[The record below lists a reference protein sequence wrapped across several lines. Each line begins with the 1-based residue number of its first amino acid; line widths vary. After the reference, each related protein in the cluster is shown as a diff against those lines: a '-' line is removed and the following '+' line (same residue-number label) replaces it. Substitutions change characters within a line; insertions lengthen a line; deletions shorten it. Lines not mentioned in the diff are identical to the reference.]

1 MKISTK
7 GRYGIR
13 ALIDLVIN
21 SECGSVTL
29 KAISERQ
36 EISER
41 YLEQIFSLLRKS
53 GLIIGRKGAQGGY
66 TLSKTPNEITVGEI
80 LRALEGESL
89 LIDINDED
97 SNDMDFQI
105 RHDQLQIDGLDVA
118 QRIHGDIE
126 AGIGHHMHDVLVVKA
141 ADNVHD
147 GIGLA
152 DVGEELVAETCALAG
167 ALHQTGDVHEFDD
180 SGGLLVRLVHFGQ
193 LLQPLIGNGHR
204 AHVGVDGAEGIVCAF
219 CAGVGDGVEQGALA
233 HVGQTHDT

>member
-66 TLSKTPNEITVGEI
+66 NLSKSPNEITIGEV

-89 LIDINDED
+89 LVDISDDN
-97 SNDMDFQI
+97 SNDMERFVNKVI
-105 RHDQLQIDGLDVA
+105 W
-118 QRIHGDIE
+118 IE
-126 AGIGHHMHDVLVVKA
+126 INKKINDY
-141 ADNVHD
+141 
-147 GIGLA
+147 
-152 DVGEELVAETCALAG
+152 
-167 ALHQTGDVHEFDD
+167 FD
-180 SGGLLVRLVHFGQ
+180 SITLEY
-193 LLQPLIGNGHR
+193 I
-204 AHVGVDGAEGIVCAF
+204 
-219 CAGVGDGVEQGALA
+219 VEQYRKEKEEIIYYI
-233 HVGQTHDT
+233 

>member
-41 YLEQIFSLLRKS
+41 YLEQIFSLLRKA

-66 TLSKTPNEITVGEI
+66 TLSKNPNEITIGEI

-89 LIDINDED
+89 LIDINDD
-97 SNDMDFQI
+97 NSNDMERFVNKVIWSEINKKINDYFEYI
-105 RHDQLQIDGLDVA
+105 TLEYIV
-118 QRIHGDIE
+118 
-126 AGIGHHMHDVLVVKA
+126 
-141 ADNVHD
+141 
-147 GIGLA
+147 
-152 DVGEELVAETCALAG
+152 EEYRKEK
-167 ALHQTGDVHEFDD
+167 EE
-180 SGGLLVRLVHFGQ
+180 
-193 LLQPLIGNGHR
+193 I
-204 AHVGVDGAEGIVCAF
+204 IYYI
-219 CAGVGDGVEQGALA
+219 
-233 HVGQTHDT
+233 

>member
-13 ALIDLVIN
+13 ALIDLVVN

-66 TLSKTPNEITVGEI
+66 ILSKNPNEITVGEV

-89 LIDINDED
+89 LIDINEDEENCMERFLNKIIWSEINKNINDYFD
-97 SNDMDFQI
+97 SITLECIVDEY
-105 RHDQLQIDGLDVA
+105 RK
-118 QRIHGDIE
+118 E
-126 AGIGHHMHDVLVVKA
+126 K
-141 ADNVHD
+141 
-147 GIGLA
+147 
-152 DVGEELVAETCALAG
+152 EE
-167 ALHQTGDVHEFDD
+167 
-180 SGGLLVRLVHFGQ
+180 
-193 LLQPLIGNGHR
+193 I
-204 AHVGVDGAEGIVCAF
+204 IYYI
-219 CAGVGDGVEQGALA
+219 
-233 HVGQTHDT
+233 

>member
-1 MKISTK
+1 MTIKKKGYIINIIPIGKVGKEELKVGEFMKISTK

-66 TLSKTPNEITVGEI
+66 TLSKSPSEITIGEI

-89 LIDINDED
+89 LIDINNED
-97 SNDMDFQI
+97 SND
-105 RHDQLQIDGLDVA
+105 
-118 QRIHGDIE
+118 IE
-126 AGIGHHMHDVLVVKA
+126 RFVNKVIGVK
-141 ADNVHD
+141 
-147 GIGLA
+147 
-152 DVGEELVAETCALAG
+152 
-167 ALHQTGDVHEFDD
+167 
-180 SGGLLVRLVHFGQ
+180 
-193 LLQPLIGNGHR
+193 LIKK
-204 AHVGVDGAEGIVCAF
+204 
-219 CAGVGDGVEQGALA
+219 
-233 HVGQTHDT
+233 

>member
-13 ALIDLVIN
+13 ALIDLVVN

-66 TLSKTPNEITVGEI
+66 ILSKNPNEITVGEV

-89 LIDINDED
+89 LIDINEDEENCMERFVNKIIWSEINKKINDYFD
-97 SNDMDFQI
+97 SITLECIVDEY
-105 RHDQLQIDGLDVA
+105 RK
-118 QRIHGDIE
+118 E
-126 AGIGHHMHDVLVVKA
+126 K
-141 ADNVHD
+141 
-147 GIGLA
+147 
-152 DVGEELVAETCALAG
+152 EE
-167 ALHQTGDVHEFDD
+167 
-180 SGGLLVRLVHFGQ
+180 
-193 LLQPLIGNGHR
+193 I
-204 AHVGVDGAEGIVCAF
+204 IYYI
-219 CAGVGDGVEQGALA
+219 
-233 HVGQTHDT
+233 

>member
-66 TLSKTPNEITVGEI
+66 TLSKNPNEITIGEI

-89 LIDINDED
+89 LIDINDD
-97 SNDMDFQI
+97 NSNDMERFVNKVIWSEINKKINDYCESITFEYI
-105 RHDQLQIDGLDVA
+105 V
-118 QRIHGDIE
+118 
-126 AGIGHHMHDVLVVKA
+126 
-141 ADNVHD
+141 
-147 GIGLA
+147 
-152 DVGEELVAETCALAG
+152 EEYRKEK
-167 ALHQTGDVHEFDD
+167 E
-180 SGGLLVRLVHFGQ
+180 
-193 LLQPLIGNGHR
+193 
-204 AHVGVDGAEGIVCAF
+204 
-219 CAGVGDGVEQGALA
+219 
-233 HVGQTHDT
+233 

>member
-1 MKISTK
+1 MLKVGEFMKISTK

-66 TLSKTPNEITVGEI
+66 TLSKNPNEITVGEI

-89 LIDINDED
+89 LIDISDDN
-97 SNDMDFQI
+97 SNDMEMFLNKVIWSEINKKINDY
-105 RHDQLQIDGLDVA
+105 
-118 QRIHGDIE
+118 
-126 AGIGHHMHDVLVVKA
+126 
-141 ADNVHD
+141 
-147 GIGLA
+147 
-152 DVGEELVAETCALAG
+152 
-167 ALHQTGDVHEFDD
+167 FD
-180 SGGLLVRLVHFGQ
+180 SITLEY
-193 LLQPLIGNGHR
+193 I
-204 AHVGVDGAEGIVCAF
+204 
-219 CAGVGDGVEQGALA
+219 VEQYRKEKEEIIYYI
-233 HVGQTHDT
+233 

>member
-21 SECGSVTL
+21 SEYGSVTL

-66 TLSKTPNEITVGEI
+66 TLSKSPSEITIGEI

-89 LIDINDED
+89 LIDINNED
-97 SNDMDFQI
+97 SNDMERFVNKVIWSEINKKINDYFDSI
-105 RHDQLQIDGLDVA
+105 TLEYIV
-118 QRIHGDIE
+118 
-126 AGIGHHMHDVLVVKA
+126 
-141 ADNVHD
+141 
-147 GIGLA
+147 
-152 DVGEELVAETCALAG
+152 EEYKKEK
-167 ALHQTGDVHEFDD
+167 EE
-180 SGGLLVRLVHFGQ
+180 
-193 LLQPLIGNGHR
+193 I
-204 AHVGVDGAEGIVCAF
+204 IYYI
-219 CAGVGDGVEQGALA
+219 
-233 HVGQTHDT
+233 